1 MITRD
6 TAVGARRFSRRRTET
21 TAIHNRL
28 VWCSTMTSYQ
38 DLGLEPII
46 NACGTV
52 TRLGGAPMPPQV
64 IDAFAAAAQQ
74 WVPLEQLQAAASR
87 RIAET
92 TGTQA
97 GLVTAGSA
105 AALTLGTAAILTG
118 HNLSRM
124 EQLPQTDGFPNEI
137 IIARDQRSGYDH
149 AVRAAGAR
157 LVEVGFNEIVSNAGV
172 RLTEVWEYEAAI
184 TSQTAG
190 IAYVLSEGASPSL
203 EDVVAL
209 AHRHDLPVLVD
220 AAGELPPRENL
231 QRIPATGADLVAF
244 SGGKAIRGPQSTGIL
259 CGTREL
265 ISAAALQMLDMD
277 DHWELWDP
285 PADLIDRSQLPG
297 LPRHGIGR
305 ALKVSKEEIIALLTA
320 LELFTAGAYDSDVP
334 RLRSYLETI
343 VSELEDT
350 AAACTMIES
359 SDPDR
364 WPILEIQL
372 HADQLGRDAF
382 EICRSLRT
390 GSPSI
395 FVSHGKLRDGVLV
408 VNPLCLTNDDVPRL
422 AARLRSELQP

>member
-1 MITRD
+1 
-6 TAVGARRFSRRRTET
+6 
-21 TAIHNRL
+21 
-28 VWCSTMTSYQ
+28 MTSYQ
-38 DLGLEPII
+38 ELGLEPII

-64 IDAFAAAAQQ
+64 VDAFGAAAQQ

-87 RIAET
+87 KIAET

-118 HNLSRM
+118 HNLGRM

-149 AVRAAGAR
+149 AIRAAGAR

-184 TSQTAG
+184 TSQTVG

-231 QRIPATGADLVAF
+231 QRIPAAGADLVAF

-320 LELFTAGAYDSDVP
+320 LDLFASGVYDSDVP

-343 VSELEDT
+343 VSKLQDT
-350 AAACTMIES
+350 AAVCTIIES

-372 HADQLGRDAF
+372 DVDRLGRDAF
-382 EICRSLRT
+382 EICRSLRA

-422 AARLRSELQP
+422 SARLHAELQS